1 MNAPLVAEDD
11 DDRVIVR
18 NFANSLRQEV
28 EMTRSSDDSDDEE
41 EESIKQP
48 SVLLQHLPSMSN
60 LKCASADDYSTSSKL
75 SGKNMMFIRQQSIKF
90 CGSADSISSRGSR
103 RVSSPSD
110 HGHSSH
116 KNPRDVLRTRMKS
129 IQLEAADMAQFLPPS
144 LLESDGN
151 LPPRSPRPPADE
163 AFLGI
168 VNSKAA
174 EATNRSDKNLFPVM
188 SKSSS
193 LGSNPPTPRK
203 ATFSSPDS
211 QPQLVASPLM
221 SRVISNTS
229 SEVTAE

>member
-11 DDRVIVR
+11 DMGFVS

-28 EMTRSSDDSDDEE
+28 EMTRDDSDDD

-60 LKCASADDYSTSSKL
+60 LKCASADDFSTSSKK
-75 SGKNMMFIRQQSIKF
+75 SGKMSLIRQQSLKF

-116 KNPRDVLRTRMKS
+116 KNPRDVLRMRMKS
-129 IQLEAADMAQFLPPS
+129 IQLDATEMAQFLPPS
-144 LLESDGN
+144 LLEPDGN

-163 AFLGI
+163 DFPGI
-168 VNSKAA
+168 IVPKI
-174 EATNRSDKNLFPVM
+174 TPISDKRLFPAL

-193 LGSNPPTPRK
+193 LGSNHGKQSFPHLIHSKKQRCLP
-203 ATFSSPDS
+203 
-211 QPQLVASPLM
+211 
-221 SRVISNTS
+221 
-229 SEVTAE
+229 